1 MTRQLLIATSVA
13 LALSVTACGR
23 NDDRADANRVAPGAN
38 TAVTTPPALPQ
49 DNPSSSATGGTSG
62 IGAAG
67 TAGSP
72 TPESA
77 APGSDATS
85 GMGTG
90 STSPGAAPQPYGT
103 QSSSPPTGTPS
114 SDAGS
119 TAR

>member
-1 MTRQLLIATSVA
+1 MTRQLVIATSVA

-23 NDDRADANRVAPGAN
+23 NDDRADANRMAPGAN

-49 DNPSSSATGGTSG
+49 DNPGSTATGGTTG

-72 TPESA
+72 AAESA
-77 APGSDATS
+77 AQGSDAAS
-85 GMGTG
+85 GTG